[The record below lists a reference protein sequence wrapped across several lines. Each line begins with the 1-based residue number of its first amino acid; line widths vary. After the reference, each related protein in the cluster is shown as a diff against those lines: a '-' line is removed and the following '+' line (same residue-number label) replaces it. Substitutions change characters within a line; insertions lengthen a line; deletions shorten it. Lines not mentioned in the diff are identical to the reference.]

1 MDDWMWPD
9 ESAGGELLHPSQIEN
24 VGVQLDPVR
33 QGIVQGTARFYPSP
47 EAIAEVT
54 SLLAPGDRRR

>member
-1 MDDWMWPD
+1 MLMAK
-9 ESAGGELLHPSQIEN
+9 SRHKKAEN
-24 VGVQLDPVR
+24 VR
-33 QGIVQGTARFYPSP
+33 KYFHPSP